1 MTYTTRR
8 SISVG
13 PDELASAER
22 APPADAVLSTDGQTV
37 SYTVE
42 SPFEHRIGHR
52 VRIDGLPAA
61 FSDRP
66 KHTVPVRLVDVSVS
80 GAAMVVPKAA
90 GIAVGTRG
98 RLVHQAVDTKVDVR
112 RIESGPDD
120 TTVRVSVEFVELTG
134 PLKDEIYALVA
145 RHHSGAIY
153 DHPEV

>member
-1 MTYTTRR
+1 MSYTTRR

-22 APPADAVLSTDGQTV
+22 SPPPPTGESPEGQTV

-52 VRIDGLPAA
+52 VVIDGLPAA

-66 KHTVPVRLVDVSVS
+66 NHTVPVRLVDVSVS
-80 GAAMVVPKAA
+80 GAAMVVSKMA
-90 GIAVGTRG
+90 GLAVGTRG

-112 RIESGPDD
+112 RIEPGPDES
-120 TTVRVSVEFVELTG
+120 TVKISVEFVELSG

-145 RHHSGAIY
+145 RHHSGAIL
-153 DHPEV
+153 DHPQV